1 MWPNRWSAAFVFS
14 LFLFGTTTVHAQW
27 IMAAHAAKHE
37 ITRLT
42 QRSANG
48 GFDVAT
54 VVLDA
59 DPSKVYDRTIE
70 RLKTHPELKITKE
83 DKQTGIINIQKGT
96 QVLGFQ
102 IIALGDK
109 VTQMIVASG
118 VGRSREP
125 DQTSVVVESIMKVC
139 TEFNV
144 TCTVQPN

>member
-1 MWPNRWSAAFVFS
+1 MWPNRWSAAFVVV
-14 LFLFGTTTVHAQW
+14 LFFLLTTSVHAQW
-27 IMAAHAAKHE
+27 ILAAHAAKNE

-42 QRSANG
+42 QHSSSG

-70 RLKTHPELKITKE
+70 RLKTHPELTITKE
-83 DKQTGIINIQKGT
+83 DKSTGIINIKKGK

-102 IIALGDK
+102 INALSDK

-118 VGRSREP
+118 GGKSKGP
-125 DQTSVVVESIMKVC
+125 DQTPVVIEAIMKVC
-139 TEFNV
+139 TEFDIK
-144 TCTVQPN
+144 CTVQPN